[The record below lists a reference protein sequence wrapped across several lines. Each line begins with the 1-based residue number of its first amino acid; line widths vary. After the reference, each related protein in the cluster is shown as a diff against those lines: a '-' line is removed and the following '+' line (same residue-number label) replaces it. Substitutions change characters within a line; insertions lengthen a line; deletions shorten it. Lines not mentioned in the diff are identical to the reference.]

1 MVAPDGPSDG
11 QPRRPRGV
19 LLVLAVQAASAL
31 LVAGW
36 FVTGHASAPDAGLL
50 QIALLSLD
58 EPVPGLSAVD
68 GRPTMVVLTG
78 QGCPPQ
84 VGRQRHLDARYGL
97 ILSPDRE
104 LARRLS
110 LPYAAERC
118 QPGYVLLDA
127 DSNVRYRTYD
137 PAWAEHAQEQEIL
150 LENLEPAA
158 RPHR

>member
-1 MVAPDGPSDG
+1 MTPDGPSSG
-11 QPRRPRGV
+11 QARRPRGV
-19 LLVLAVQAASAL
+19 LLVLGLQAVSAL

-50 QIALLSLD
+50 QIDVLSLH
-58 EPVPGLSAVD
+58 EPVAGLQAVD

-84 VGRQRHLDARYGL
+84 VSQERHLDRRYGL

-110 LPYAAERC
+110 LPYAAVRC

-137 PAWAEHAQEQEIL
+137 PGWAEHAQEQEIL
-150 LENLEPAA
+150 LENLDLAA
-158 RPHR
+158 KHSG